1 MYTDEGVNYTKEVGK
16 YKVGR
21 REYYENIVQIE
32 DWEGKRNTWKEW
44 GDKSGD
50 MNERGVRNRK
60 GDGLGKNKG
69 KIKDKQLEIKEY
81 PPC

>member
-1 MYTDEGVNYTKEVGK
+1 
-16 YKVGR
+16 
-21 REYYENIVQIE
+21 
-32 DWEGKRNTWKEW
+32 
-44 GDKSGD
+44 

>member
-32 DWEGKRNTWKEW
+32 D
-44 GDKSGD
+44 
-50 MNERGVRNRK
+50 
-60 GDGLGKNKG
+60 
-69 KIKDKQLEIKEY
+69 
-81 PPC
+81 